1 MAVPQTLYPS
11 FFLLLNR
18 DEDAVEVRPILMP
31 FFFIFYGE
39 SIDSFKFSEIDLVL
53 LVQAHE
59 AAGMV
64 GMWRYFGRMKWD
76 GRRDVGGLLEKW
88 RSCIHHKLRFLKCY
102 SDN

>member
-18 DEDAVEVRPILMP
+18 DEDAVE
-31 FFFIFYGE
+31 
-39 SIDSFKFSEIDLVL
+39 
-53 LVQAHE
+53 AHE

-88 RSCIHHKLRFLKCY
+88 RSCIHHKLRFLKGLIYLFWSLKSANLCILKSY
-102 SDN
+102 ETWRAAASRP